1 MSTIPISKNNNVELA
16 TSFCL
21 NMLFLKI
28 DLRTE
33 LVCDISLTE
42 YPLHYPL
49 PHYGNALNYFVIA
62 FFPFYLK
69 PQLLLTFSSNSVCFI
84 LCGYLLLI
92 LFLLN
97 FSEVL
102 IYLQVK
108 NQKLYYIKILRFYM
122 KEIDLENLHIDMK
135 VLIVCRSSKQYLIER
150 SYFNF

>member
-62 FFPFYLK
+62 FSF
-69 PQLLLTFSSNSVCFI
+69 
-84 LCGYLLLI
+84 
-92 LFLLN
+92 LFKTT
-97 FSEVL
+97 
-102 IYLQVK
+102 IA
-108 NQKLYYIKILRFYM
+108 
-122 KEIDLENLHIDMK
+122 
-135 VLIVCRSSKQYLIER
+135 
-150 SYFNF
+150 FNFLFKFCMFHTMWLSPSNIISFKF